1 MNSGNERKTE
11 GIDRR
16 KFLMRAAAAGTAA
29 ALRPAGVF
37 AQDSGDRRD
46 SIPNNFTR
54 IFDDLRPF
62 AEASKEVQNA
72 LLELGKPGG
81 LLDAKDP
88 LKEGPIRLI
97 TNPELS
103 PNNLDGATHTAG
115 VNFSGPISGPRH
127 DVRHHLQ
134 ARCTNP
140 AGTVP

>member
-62 AEASKEVQNA
+62 AELPGRA
-72 LLELGKPGG
+72 L
-81 LLDAKDP
+81 
-88 LKEGPIRLI
+88 
-97 TNPELS
+97 
-103 PNNLDGATHTAG
+103 
-115 VNFSGPISGPRH
+115 VSGPDSSKSRRIP
-127 DVRHHLQ
+127 VRL
-134 ARCTNP
+134 ARKKAPEANLRGFFEP
-140 AGTVP
+140 H